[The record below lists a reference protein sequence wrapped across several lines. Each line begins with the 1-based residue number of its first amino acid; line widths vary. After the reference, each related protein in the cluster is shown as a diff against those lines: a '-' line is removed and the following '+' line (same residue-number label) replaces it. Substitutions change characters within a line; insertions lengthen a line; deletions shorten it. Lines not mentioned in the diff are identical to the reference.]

1 MSRVILLVVLLFG
14 LAPQVLGQGISGSVG
29 EGGRNRADDVLW
41 VQKVL
46 NQVPSVVGGPLR
58 PLVEDSKFG
67 PNTAAAIKRFQKIQ
81 LAFADGLIEPSG
93 RTFQRLSEFVDFAGQ
108 DRSGDPL
115 VWGAIVTGPFKA
127 KVIAV
132 AKDLQLDPNF
142 LMAAMAFET
151 GETFSPA
158 IKNAAGS
165 GATGLIQFMP
175 ETAKRL
181 GTSTDD
187 LAKMTAVDQLDFVKK
202 YFSPYR
208 GKLQTVADVY
218 MAILW
223 PKAVGQPDDF
233 VLFEKEQG
241 KVYDQN
247 KGLDLNRDGKITK
260 REAAEKVQKKLEKG
274 SSSELKK

>member
-1 MSRVILLVVLLFG
+1 MLRVVLL
-14 LAPQVLGQGISGSVG
+14 LVLFVSIASHVFGQGLSGSVG
-29 EGGRNRADDVLW
+29 EGGRNRAEDVLW

-46 NQVPSVVGGPLR
+46 NQVPGVVGGPLR
-58 PLVEDSKFG
+58 PLAEDGKFG
-67 PNTAAAIKRFQKIQ
+67 PNSAAAIKRFQKIQ
-81 LAFADGLIEPSG
+81 LGFEDGLIEPAG
-93 RTFQRLSEFVDFAGQ
+93 PTFQRLCEFVDFAVQ
-108 DRSGDPL
+108 ERPGDPL
-115 VWGAIVTGPFKA
+115 AWGAVVTGPFKA
-127 KVIAV
+127 KVMAV
-132 AKDLQLDPNF
+132 AEDLQFDPNF

-175 ETAKRL
+175 ATAKRL
-181 GTSTDD
+181 GTTTDE
-187 LAKMTAVDQLDFVKK
+187 LAKMSAIDQLDYVKK

-208 GKLQTVADVY
+208 GKLKTVADVY

-233 VLFEKEQG
+233 VLFHKEQG

-247 KGLDLNRDGKITK
+247 KGLDVDRDGKITK
-260 REAAEKVQKKLEKG
+260 QEAAEKVQKKLEKG
-274 SSSELKK
+274 SKAELKK